1 METVDEE
8 TEHWPIATEH
18 RKFLDNIK
26 YDYRIQPLPVYAEDD
41 TYIQPKDVVNR
52 MRDSL
57 VEVHF
62 RIKHYRIGRDAS
74 SFDSFSGVIE
84 QVVILKPGIP
94 KRSSPYSK
102 HRANIENGLYKP
114 KPSVPANH
122 MLAQSFAKTPEP
134 QGKHANGRSTFSF

>member
-1 METVDEE
+1 VETVDEE

-18 RKFLDNIK
+18 REFLDNIK

-62 RIKHYRIGRDAS
+62 
-74 SFDSFSGVIE
+74 
-84 QVVILKPGIP
+84 
-94 KRSSPYSK
+94 
-102 HRANIENGLYKP
+102 
-114 KPSVPANH
+114 
-122 MLAQSFAKTPEP
+122 
-134 QGKHANGRSTFSF
+134 